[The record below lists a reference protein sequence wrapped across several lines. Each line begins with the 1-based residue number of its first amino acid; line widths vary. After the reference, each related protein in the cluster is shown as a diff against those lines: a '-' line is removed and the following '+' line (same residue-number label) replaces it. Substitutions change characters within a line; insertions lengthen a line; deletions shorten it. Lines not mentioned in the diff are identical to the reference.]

1 MSSYSLVRFFQMQL
15 YFLLL
20 LKFKEYNTVNLY
32 LHRNMTTWT
41 SRTNPTTTRSP
52 RDNETTNR
60 EPRKRPSIYIA
71 PLEWV
76 NDVIVH
82 DEDDEIIYII
92 SNTWKEVIITSWTA
106 RPVLDD

>member
-1 MSSYSLVRFFQMQL
+1 
-15 YFLLL
+15 
-20 LKFKEYNTVNLY
+20 
-32 LHRNMTTWT
+32 MTTWT

-76 NDVIVH
+76 NGIVH
-82 DEDDEIIYII
+82 DEEDEVIYII
-92 SNTWKEVIITSWTA
+92 SNTREEVVITTWTP